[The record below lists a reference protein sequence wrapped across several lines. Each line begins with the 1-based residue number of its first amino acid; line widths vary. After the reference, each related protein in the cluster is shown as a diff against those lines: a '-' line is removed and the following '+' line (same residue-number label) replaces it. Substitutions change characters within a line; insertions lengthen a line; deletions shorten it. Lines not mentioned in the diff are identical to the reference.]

1 MKGYVV
7 EEVII
12 NLLNQFER
20 GAITRRQ
27 LVQGLTFG
35 VAALAMGKGARAAA
49 MPATTAGSTGFKAI
63 GVNHISLEVGD
74 YRRARDFYSDLLGMA
89 VSADDGKQC
98 YLTFGDTVLIARNHY
113 QASEKNAKPLVDHIA
128 YSLDNWN
135 HERVEQELKR
145 RGLNP
150 QPDFDSFHFVDPDGY
165 DVQIAGKDF
174 MKTP

>member
-1 MKGYVV
+1 V

-27 LVQGLTFG
+27 LVQGLSFG

-49 MPATTAGSTGFKAI
+49 MTGAKAAPAGFKAI
-63 GVNHISLEVGD
+63 GVNHISLEVQD

-98 YLTFGDTVLIARNHY
+98 YLSFGDTVLIARNHY
-113 QASEKNAKPLVDHIA
+113 QPGENDSKPLVDHIA
-128 YSLDNWN
+128 YSIDNWN
-135 HERVEQELKR
+135 HEGVEKELKR

>member
-1 MKGYVV
+1 M

-35 VAALAMGKGARAAA
+35 VATLAMGRGARAAA
-49 MPATTAGSTGFKAI
+49 TAATAAPKGFKAT
-63 GVNHISLEVGD
+63 GVNHISLEVPD
-74 YRRARDFYSDLLGMA
+74 YRRARDFYSDLFGMA

-98 YLTFGDTVLIARNHY
+98 YLTFGDTVLIARNFY
-113 QASEKNAKPLVDHIA
+113 QATEKNEKPLVDHIA
-128 YSLDNWN
+128 YTIDNWN
-135 HERVEQELKR
+135 HEGVEQELTR
-145 RGLNP
+145 RGLKP
-150 QPDFDSFHFVDPDGY
+150 EKDFDSFHIVDPDGY

>member
-1 MKGYVV
+1 M

-12 NLLNQFER
+12 NLLSQFER
-20 GAITRRQ
+20 GQITRRQ

-35 VAALAMGKGARAAA
+35 VAGLAMGGAARAAGA
-49 MPATTAGSTGFKAI
+49 VAGTAAPKGFKATA
-63 GVNHISLEVGD
+63 VNHISFGVAD
-74 YRRARDFYSDLLGMA
+74 YARTRDFYADLFGMA

-98 YLTFGDTVLIARNHY
+98 YLTFGDTVLIARKSH
-113 QASEKNAKPLVDHIA
+113 QPGDKPFVDHIA
-128 YSLDNWN
+128 YTIDNWS
-135 HERVEQELKR
+135 HESVEQELKR

-150 QPDFDSFHFVDPDGY
+150 QVDYDSFHIVDPDGY

>member
-1 MKGYVV
+1 M

-35 VAALAMGKGARAAA
+35 VATLAMGKGARAAA
-49 MPATTAGSTGFKAI
+49 PAATPAGPGFKAI
-63 GVNHISLEVGD
+63 GVNHISLEVQD
-74 YRRARDFYSDLLGMA
+74 YRRARDFYSNLLGMA

-98 YLTFGDTVLIARNHY
+98 YLSFGDTVLIARNHY

-128 YSLDNWN
+128 YSIDNWN
-135 HERVEQELKR
+135 HERVEQELKQ

-174 MKTP
+174 MKAP